1 MCDTTSLALA
11 SGMEKGNRRD
21 NARAMAGG
29 VGSLMSMKV
38 TNGLPLQTY
47 AMSAMWLRLQ
57 L

>member
-21 NARAMAGG
+21 NARAIAGG

-38 TNGLPLQTY
+38 TNGLPLQTQ
-47 AMSAMWLRLQ
+47 AMSATRLHLQ